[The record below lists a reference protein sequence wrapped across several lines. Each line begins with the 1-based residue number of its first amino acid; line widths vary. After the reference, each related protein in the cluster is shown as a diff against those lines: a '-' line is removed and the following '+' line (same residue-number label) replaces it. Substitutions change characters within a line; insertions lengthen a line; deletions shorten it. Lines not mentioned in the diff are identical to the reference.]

1 MNLNDLVFTGLNS
14 RVAALNRNTGA
25 IVWRWAAGSGATFT
39 SLLLD
44 GDRLIVSVHGYMFA
58 LDAASGRQL
67 WANEMAGFGY
77 GVASL
82 ASVRGGASPISLPA
96 SASTQAAA
104 NVGTSP

>member
-25 IVWRWAAGSGATFT
+25 LVWQWAAGSGATYT

-44 GDRLIVSVHGYMFA
+44 GDRLIVSVQGYMFA

-67 WANEMAGFGY
+67 WANEMTGFGY

-82 ASVRGGASPISLPA
+82 ASVRGGATSSTLLANA
-96 SASTQAAA
+96 SAQAASTA
-104 NVGTSP
+104 ATST

>member
-25 IVWRWAAGSGATFT
+25 IVWRWSAPAGTT
-39 SLLLD
+39 YTILLLD

-58 LDAASGRQL
+58 LDAATGRQL
-67 WANEMAGFGY
+67 WDNEMAGFGY

-82 ASVRGGASPISLPA
+82 ASVRGGATPSILPA
-96 SASTQAAA
+96 NATAQAAA
-104 NVGTSP
+104 NAGTST